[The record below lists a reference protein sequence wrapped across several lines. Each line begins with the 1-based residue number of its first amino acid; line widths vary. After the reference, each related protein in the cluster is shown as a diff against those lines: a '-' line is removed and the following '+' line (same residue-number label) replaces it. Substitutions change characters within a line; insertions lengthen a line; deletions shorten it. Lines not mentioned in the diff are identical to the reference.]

1 MNDTNICKTCNWFDG
16 LACRNNQEICIDN
29 SAYLD
34 QTVVI
39 HNICAEESD
48 RIRKDNTIRA
58 LKDLFTLYHNS
69 NYVSQRISDEY
80 TRIEGYT
87 RHSFYEI
94 KDAMDVIR
102 SRYGYYC
109 AISYTYN
116 PCDMFLLITVKEREY
131 GHRKE
136 ADYE

>member
-29 SAYLD
+29 SAYMD

-39 HNICAEESD
+39 HDICAEESD
-48 RIRKDNTIRA
+48 QIRRDNTIRA
-58 LKDLFTLYHNS
+58 LKDLFTLYHNG
-69 NYVSQRISDEY
+69 NYVSRRIDDKN

-87 RHSFYEI
+87 RHSISEL
-94 KDAMDVIR
+94 DAAFDTIR

-109 AISYTYN
+109 AISYTYD
-116 PCDMFLLITVKEREY
+116 PCDMCLLINVKEREY
-131 GHRKE
+131 GN
-136 ADYE
+136 

>member
-16 LACRNNQEICIDN
+16 LTCRNNQEICIDN

-39 HNICAEESD
+39 HDICAEASD
-48 RIRKDNTIRA
+48 HTRRDNTIRA
-58 LKDLFTLYHNS
+58 LKDLFTLYYNS
-69 NYVSQRISDEY
+69 NYVSQRINDEN

-87 RHSFYEI
+87 RHSFSEL
-94 KDAMDVIR
+94 KDVIDVII

-109 AISYTYN
+109 SIKYTYD
-116 PCDMFLLITVKEREY
+116 PCDMFLKIDVEER
-131 GHRKE
+131 KV
-136 ADYE
+136 